1 MKNKSI
7 EIIVDAIYKSK
18 NIVAFTGAGISAES
32 GIPTF
37 RADDGIWKKH
47 NPQLLEIS
55 FYKENPAISWKFIKD
70 IFYSTFVKTK
80 PNNAHLALAWFERI
94 NKLRAIITQNI
105 DNLHQE
111 AGSKNVIEFHGNSK
125 KLVCLSC
132 NAIHKLDDDILQMQ
146 IPKCPV
152 CGGLLKPDFVFFGEN
167 IDKKIHNL
175 SMRESQLADLFIIIG
190 ASGEIYPAGL
200 IPENAKFYG
209 ATIIEINTEQTRFSE
224 TITDEHLEM
233 KATKA
238 MDFIVER
245 YKEKYF

>member
-7 EIIVDAIYKSK
+7 EIIVDAIYKS
-18 NIVAFTGAGISAES
+18 NNLVAFTGAGISAES

-37 RADDGIWKKH
+37 RADDGIWKKY
-47 NPQLLEIS
+47 NPQLLELS

-70 IFYSTFVKTK
+70 IFYSNFVNTK
-80 PNNAHLALAWFERI
+80 PNSAHLALAWFERI

-111 AGSKNVIEFHGNSK
+111 AGSKNVVEFHGNSK

-132 NAIHKLDDDILQMQ
+132 NAIHKLNDDILQMQ
-146 IPKCPV
+146 IPKCSI

-190 ASGEIYPAGL
+190 ASGEIFPAGL

-209 ATIIEINTEQTRFSE
+209 AKIIEINPEATRY
-224 TITDEHLEM
+224 TGAITDEFLQM

-238 MDFIVER
+238 LDLIIER